1 MDLAESADCL
11 SLDEVAAQLRS
22 LTSSGWM
29 RLRAMA
35 RLGAQGLQGWKSD
48 DLLNEALTKLCE
60 GTRAWRRGT
69 HMLVTVKVLMH
80 SIASNER
87 KKNKTGPIDWNVV
100 IDAVQAGASHDDSL
114 GESFSDGLTPEHFAD
129 GRMQMEY
136 LGRLVCGDPDARML
150 LMRLL
155 YGHSGAEV
163 AAEFEWDAKRID
175 AVRKRLATRLRPLK
189 NLRTTA

>member
-87 KKNKTGPIDWNVV
+87 KKTRLDRLTGT
-100 IDAVQAGASHDDSL
+100 SS
-114 GESFSDGLTPEHFAD
+114 LTPCKQ
-129 GRMQMEY
+129 GRRTMIH
-136 LGRLVCGDPDARML
+136 LG
-150 LMRLL
+150 
-155 YGHSGAEV
+155 S
-163 AAEFEWDAKRID
+163 
-175 AVRKRLATRLRPLK
+175 RLAMDLRPSISQ
-189 NLRTTA
+189 TAACKWSTWDDWFAVIQMPECS